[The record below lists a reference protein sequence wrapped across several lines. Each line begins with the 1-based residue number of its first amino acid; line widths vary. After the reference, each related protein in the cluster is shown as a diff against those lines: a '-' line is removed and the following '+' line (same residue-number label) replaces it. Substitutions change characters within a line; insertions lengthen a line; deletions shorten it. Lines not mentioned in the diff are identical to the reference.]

1 MKVKRHSI
9 MQPNMVILKVEHM
22 VEFSKIYWYVII
34 PSSITPLGQ
43 DEFVELLINRGSN
56 AKLTDENRN
65 TALHLAVKEGSLKN
79 FCSDNKISLIK
90 YVFLLISYW
99 PCENPW
105 IVKQRWRYQ

>member
-22 VEFSKIYWYVII
+22 VEFSKICWYVII

-79 FCSDNKISLIK
+79 FCSTPQQNFVNQICFFSNQLLAMWKSLN
-90 YVFLLISYW
+90 
-99 PCENPW
+99 C
-105 IVKQRWRYQ
+105 